1 MQTRESI
8 TQEIRAA
15 SDIAGV
21 IGQFVSLKPV
31 GQGFRGLCPFHREK
45 TPSFYVRPAEQYF
58 KCFGCGKAGDVFTFI
73 MEHDSVSFVEARQI
87 LADRARIEITPTS
100 SGGDGAK
107 PGIGRRDIF
116 RANQW
121 AMTLFRREL
130 LGSAGDAAREYVA
143 SRKISDAMAEKFRV
157 GLAPAS
163 HDFLRSQARRGG
175 VSDDLL
181 LAAGLVK
188 KADNGDY
195 YDTFRHRLIFP
206 IVDPAERIVGFG
218 GRALGDQ
225 SAKYINS
232 PETAVF
238 HKSQCLYGMNHARSA
253 IKDRERAVLVEGYT
267 DVIMAHQHGFTETVA
282 PLGTSL
288 TEGQSDM
295 LRRYSPC
302 VVVVFDADP
311 AGRKAADRAAE
322 IAMKSHL
329 DVLLA
334 VMPDGTDPCEFLSE
348 KPPEEFEELL
358 ISAKPALLFKWEITL
373 REHQGG
379 GTPAARLRAVT
390 SFIEFVAFSD
400 VFGSLGDIERGL
412 AIDQL
417 ARLVGIRRESV
428 CEQIEEARRRNR
440 PPQVEMAGAQSQPV
454 RTRPRDALEAA
465 TLDVLMVLVCEPGLF
480 DQATE
485 WFDPRLLIDEQLRR
499 IAEATVVLARER
511 GEFSVNE
518 LIEKLESSDD
528 AARIVDLVERGRSPD
543 RARPEE
549 CLTAAVARLKE
560 LAAVRDS
567 HKARAQWSGSGT
579 GDTASADQ
587 DRDQNFAE
595 VHGPAKEYAK
605 ALNFTGV
612 RNMRVDTTH
621 H

>member
-8 TQEIRAA
+8 TEEIRAA

-73 MEHDSVSFVEARQI
+73 MEHDSVSFSEARQI
-87 LADRARIEITPTS
+87 LADRAGIEIKPAA
-100 SGGDGAK
+100 GGGRAK
-107 PGIGRRDIF
+107 PGIGRRDLF

-121 AMTLFRREL
+121 AMELFRREL
-130 LGSAGDAAREYVA
+130 LGSAGGAAREYVA
-143 SRKISDAMAEKFRV
+143 SRKISDAMAEKFMV
-157 GLAPAS
+157 GLAPDAR
-163 HDFLRSQARRGG
+163 DFVRSQARRSG
-175 VSDDLL
+175 VPDDLL
-181 LAAGLVK
+181 VAAGLIK
-188 KADNGDY
+188 RADNGDY

-206 IVDPAERIVGFG
+206 IVDPTERIVGFG

-232 PETAVF
+232 PETTVF

-253 IKDRERAVLVEGYT
+253 LKDRGRAVLVEGYT

-311 AGRKAADRAAE
+311 AGRRAADRAAE

-334 VMPDGTDPCEFLSE
+334 AMPDGTDPCEFLSE
-348 KPPEEFEELL
+348 KTPTDFEELL

-379 GTPAARLRAVT
+379 GTPATRLRAVT

-400 VFGSLGDIERGL
+400 IFGSLGDIERGL

-417 ARLVGIRRESV
+417 ARLIGIKRESV

-440 PPQVEMAGAQSQPV
+440 PPQVETVGAKSQPA
-454 RTRPRDALEAA
+454 RRRPRDTQEAA
-465 TLDVLMVLVCEPGLF
+465 ALDILMALLCEPGLS
-480 DQATE
+480 DQAAE
-485 WFDPRLLIDEQLRR
+485 WFQPSLFVDGQLRR
-499 IAEATVVLARER
+499 IAEGVAALTEER
-511 GEFSVNE
+511 GAFSVNG
-518 LIEKLESSDD
+518 LIEKLESPDD
-528 AARIVDLVERGRSPD
+528 AARIVDLVERGRS

-560 LAAVRDS
+560 MVAVRDS
-567 HKARAQWSGSGT
+567 HKASAQWSGSGT
-579 GDTASADQ
+579 DDPASAVQ
-587 DRDQNFAE
+587 NRDQNFAE
-595 VHGPAKEYAK
+595 VHGPTKEYAS
-605 ALNFTGV
+605 AANFMGI
-612 RNMRVDTTH
+612 RKLKVDTTH

>member
-8 TQEIRAA
+8 TQDIRAA

-21 IGQFVSLKPV
+21 IGQFVSLKPI

-73 MEHDSVSFVEARQI
+73 MEHDSVSFPEARQI
-87 LADRARIEITPTS
+87 LADRAGIEIKPA
-100 SGGDGAK
+100 SGGGAK
-107 PGIGRRDIF
+107 SGIGRRDLF
-116 RANQW
+116 RANKW
-121 AMTLFRREL
+121 AMELFRREL
-130 LGSAGDAAREYVA
+130 LGSAGSAAREYVT
-143 SRKISDAMAEKFRV
+143 SRKISDAMAEQFMV
-157 GLAPAS
+157 GLAPDS
-163 HDFLRSQARRGG
+163 HDFLRSQARQSG
-175 VSDDLL
+175 VPDDLL
-181 LAAGLVK
+181 VAAGLIK
-188 KADNGDY
+188 RADNGDY

-206 IVDPAERIVGFG
+206 IVDPTERIVGFG

-225 SAKYINS
+225 PAKYINS

-253 IKDRERAVLVEGYT
+253 LKDRERAVLVEGYT
-267 DVIMAHQHGFTETVA
+267 DVIMAHQHGFAETVA

-334 VMPDGTDPCEFLSE
+334 AMPDGTDPCEFLSE
-348 KPPEEFEELL
+348 KPPAQFEELL

-373 REHQGG
+373 RQHQGG

-390 SFIEFVAFSD
+390 SFGEFVAFSD

-417 ARLVGIRRESV
+417 ARLIGIRRESV

-440 PPQVEMAGAQSQPV
+440 PPQVETAGAKSKPA

-465 TLDVLMVLVCEPGLF
+465 VLDALIVLVCEPGLF

-485 WFDPRLLIDEQLRR
+485 WFDPRLLVDEQLRR
-499 IAEATVVLARER
+499 IAEATVALAGEM

-528 AARIVDLVERGRSPD
+528 AARIVDLVEQGRAGGPLED
-543 RARPEE
+543 R
-549 CLTAAVARLKE
+549 
-560 LAAVRDS
+560 LAAAAERMKALSAARES
-567 HKARAQWSGSGT
+567 HKAQELWS
-579 GDTASADQ
+579 SAATDHPVSSEE
-587 DRDQNFAE
+587 DRDQNLANVFDRT
-595 VHGPAKEYAK
+595 KEYAS
-605 ALNFTGV
+605 AANFAGI
-612 RNMRVDTTH
+612 RKLKVDTTH
-621 H
+621 Q

>member
-73 MEHDSVSFVEARQI
+73 MEHDSVSFPEARQI
-87 LADRARIEITPTS
+87 LADRAGIEIKPAS
-100 SGGDGAK
+100 NSGGGAK
-107 PGIGRRDIF
+107 PGIGRRDLF

-121 AMTLFRREL
+121 AMDLFRREL
-130 LGSAGDAAREYVA
+130 LGTTGDPARDYVA
-143 SRKISDAMAEKFRV
+143 SRKISEAMSEKFMV
-157 GLAPAS
+157 GLAPDA
-163 HDFLRSQARRGG
+163 HDFLRSRARQSGFP
-175 VSDDLL
+175 DDLL
-181 LAAGLVK
+181 VAAGLIK
-188 KADNGDY
+188 RADSGDY

-206 IVDPAERIVGFG
+206 ILDPTERIVGFG
-218 GRALGDQ
+218 GRAMGDQ

-253 IKDRERAVLVEGYT
+253 LKDRGRAVLVEGYT
-267 DVIMAHQHGFTETVA
+267 DVIMAHQYGFAETVA

-295 LRRYSPC
+295 LRRYSPS

-311 AGRKAADRAAE
+311 AGRRAADRAAE

-334 VMPDGTDPCEFLSE
+334 AMPDGTDPCEFLSE
-348 KPPEEFEELL
+348 KIPAAFEELL
-358 ISAKPALLFKWEITL
+358 ISAKPALLFKWELTL

-417 ARLVGIRRESV
+417 ARLIGIRRESV

-440 PPQVEMAGAQSQPV
+440 PPQVETAGAKSQPA

-465 TLDVLMVLVCEPGLF
+465 TLDVLIVLVCEPGLF

-485 WFDPRLLIDEQLRR
+485 WFDPRLLGDEQLRR
-499 IAEATVVLARER
+499 IAEATVALAGEM

-528 AARIVDLVERGRSPD
+528 AARIVDLVERGRS

-560 LAAVRDS
+560 MVAVRDS
-567 HKARAQWSGSGT
+567 HKAREQWSGSGT
-579 GDTASADQ
+579 DDTASADQ

-595 VHGPAKEYAK
+595 VHGPAKEYAS
-605 ALNFTGV
+605 AVNFTGV
-612 RNMRVDTTH
+612 RNMRADTTH

>member
-1 MQTRESI
+1 LQTRESI
-8 TQEIRAA
+8 TQDIRAA

-21 IGQFVSLKPV
+21 IGQFVSLKPI

-73 MEHDSVSFVEARQI
+73 MEHDSVSFPEARQI
-87 LADRARIEITPTS
+87 LADRAGIEIKPS
-100 SGGDGAK
+100 SAGGAK

-121 AMTLFRREL
+121 AMDLFRREL
-130 LGSAGDAAREYVA
+130 LGSAGGPAREYVA
-143 SRKISDAMAEKFRV
+143 SRKISEAMAEQFKV
-157 GLAPAS
+157 GFAPDS
-163 HDFLRSQARRGG
+163 YDFLRSRSQQSG
-175 VSDDLL
+175 VPDDLL
-181 LAAGLVK
+181 LAAGLIK
-188 KADNGDY
+188 RADDGDY

-206 IVDPAERIVGFG
+206 IVDPTERIVGFG
-218 GRALGDQ
+218 GRALGGQ

-253 IKDRERAVLVEGYT
+253 LKDRERAVLVEGYT
-267 DVIMAHQHGFTETVA
+267 DVIMAHQHGFAETVA

-348 KPPEEFEELL
+348 KTPADFEELL

-440 PPQVEMAGAQSQPV
+440 PPQVETAGAKSKPA

-465 TLDVLMVLVCEPGLF
+465 VLDALIVLVCEPGLF
-480 DQATE
+480 DQAKE
-485 WFDPRLLIDEQLRR
+485 WFDPRLFIDEQLRR
-499 IAEATVVLARER
+499 IAEATVVLAGET

-528 AARIVDLVERGRSPD
+528 AARIVDLVEQGRSGGPLED
-543 RARPEE
+543 R
-549 CLTAAVARLKE
+549 
-560 LAAVRDS
+560 LAAAAERMTALSAARES
-567 HKARAQWSGSGT
+567 HRAQQQWSSRAT
-579 GDTASADQ
+579 DHPASSEE
-587 DRDQNFAE
+587 DRDQNLAKLFDRT
-595 VHGPAKEYAK
+595 KEYAS
-605 ALNFTGV
+605 AANFAGI
-612 RNMRVDTTH
+612 RKIKMDTTH
-621 H
+621 Y

>member
-15 SDIAGV
+15 SDIAAV

-73 MEHDSVSFVEARQI
+73 MEHDSVSFPEARQI
-87 LADRARIEITPTS
+87 LADRAGIEIKPAS
-100 SGGDGAK
+100 GGGDGAK

-121 AMTLFRREL
+121 AMELFRREL
-130 LGSAGDAAREYVA
+130 LGSAGGSAREYVA
-143 SRKISDAMAEKFRV
+143 SRKISDAMAEQFMV
-157 GLAPAS
+157 GLAPDS
-163 HDFLRSQARRGG
+163 YDFLRSQARKSS
-175 VSDDLL
+175 VPDDLL
-181 LAAGLVK
+181 VAAGLIK
-188 KADNGDY
+188 RADNGDY
-195 YDTFRHRLIFP
+195 YDTFRNRLIFP
-206 IVDPAERIVGFG
+206 IVDPTERIVGFG
-218 GRALGDQ
+218 GRAMGDQ

-253 IKDRERAVLVEGYT
+253 LKDRGRAVLVEGYT
-267 DVIMAHQHGFTETVA
+267 DVIMAHQYGFTETVA

-334 VMPDGTDPCEFLSE
+334 AMPDGTDPCEFLSE
-348 KPPEEFEELL
+348 KPPAEFEELL

-379 GTPAARLRAVT
+379 GTSAARLRAVT

-417 ARLVGIRRESV
+417 ARLIGIRRESV

-440 PPQVEMAGAQSQPV
+440 PPQVETAGAKSKPA

-465 TLDVLMVLVCEPGLF
+465 ALDILIVLVCEPGLF
-480 DQATE
+480 DQAKE

-499 IAEATVVLARER
+499 IAEATVALAGEM
-511 GEFSVNE
+511 GEFSVSE

-528 AARIVDLVERGRSPD
+528 AARIVDLVEHGRSGGPLED
-543 RARPEE
+543 R
-549 CLTAAVARLKE
+549 
-560 LAAVRDS
+560 LAAAAERMKALSAARES
-567 HKARAQWSGSGT
+567 HRAQEQWSS
-579 GDTASADQ
+579 SATDHPVSSEE
-587 DRDQNFAE
+587 DRDQNLANVFD
-595 VHGPAKEYAK
+595 HTKEYAS
-605 ALNFTGV
+605 AANFAGI
-612 RNMRVDTTH
+612 RKLKVDTTH